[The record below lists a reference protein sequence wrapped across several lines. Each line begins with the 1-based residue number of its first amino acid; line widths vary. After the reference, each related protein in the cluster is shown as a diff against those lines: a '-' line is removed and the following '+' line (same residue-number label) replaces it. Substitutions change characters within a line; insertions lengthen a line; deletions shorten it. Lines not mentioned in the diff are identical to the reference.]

1 MKRELFKRR
10 KYEFVSVINN
20 IKRLPNIGE
29 YYFTDGE
36 DMRLWYD
43 AITKLTVY
51 NDYIKEINILVKK
64 YDIKCLTDEEK
75 KQEFLRFVLKNK
87 HIPNEKEKMFTDGND
102 MFSWYNKYREI
113 DFNFEK
119 EIKESLPEYQELDLT
134 FIWPD
139 VKEEFI
145 NIIKRLRRI
154 PKYGEKYLENGIDV
168 RLLYDKL
175 QIHDPMF
182 IEKILLHLETYKI
195 RKLSIEQRLNELMK
209 KVRTLGYVPYLQ
221 ESRFSDGTDM
231 FTWAQRY
238 RYIVPGLDKELSKYQ
253 VNQPNNVK
261 IYSVPKFKNKE
272 GKYYSLETKYENLDL
287 SNIIAQELAEG
298 EELKIDSNDDMK
310 GKHR

>member
-10 KYEFVSVINN
+10 KYEFVAVINN

-29 YYFTDGE
+29 YRFTDGE
-36 DMRLWYD
+36 DMRLWYE

-64 YDIKCLTDEEK
+64 YHLECLTDEEK
-75 KQEFLRFVLKNK
+75 KEEFLRFVLKNK
-87 HIPNEKEKMFTDGND
+87 HIPNEKEKMFTDGTD
-102 MFSWYNKYREI
+102 MHNWYIKYREI
-113 DFNFEK
+113 DTEFENK
-119 EIKESLPEYQELDLT
+119 VKESLHEYQELDLT

-139 VKEEFI
+139 VKQEFI

-175 QIHDPMF
+175 EKYDPVF
-182 IEKILLHLETYKI
+182 IEKLILHLETYKI
-195 RKLSIEQRLNELMK
+195 KKLSIEQRLNELFKTIK
-209 KVRTLGYVPYLQ
+209 KLGYIPYLQ

-238 RYIVPGLDKELSKYQ
+238 RYIVPELDKEFSKYQ
-253 VNQPNNVK
+253 VNHPNNIR
-261 IYSVPKFKNKE
+261 IYTIPEFKNKE
-272 GKYYSLETKYENLDL
+272 GRYYTLETKDENLDL
-287 SNIIAQELAEG
+287 SNIISQET
-298 EELKIDSNDDMK
+298 KKDSNDDMK
-310 GKHR
+310 GKRR